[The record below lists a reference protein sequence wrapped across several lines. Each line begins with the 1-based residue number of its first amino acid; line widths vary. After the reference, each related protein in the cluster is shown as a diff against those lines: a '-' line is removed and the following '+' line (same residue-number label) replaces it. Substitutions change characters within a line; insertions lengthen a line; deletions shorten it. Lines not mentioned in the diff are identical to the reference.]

1 MHWMEILKDTRY
13 PDIRLI
19 TKSETIPLP
28 ANVGGRWQPY
38 LINDS
43 KTEEFIQLIK
53 EGKYETKGIIATIS
67 TLKQWRDDKLSFD
80 DVPEI
85 SSIYREIYQDQ
96 HIADMKVRIDKII
109 NEVLPIL
116 EAKLKE
122 SRTTAKPTVSS
133 SMTEEGF
140 ANLLDGFEN
149 KSDNEKKDIIEQLSI
164 FTFRTRIKFRDFLT
178 ENYADVVIPYLKQ
191 STLPTF
197 TLKEDTETGPE
208 DVTYDKLK
216 EVSFSSSEDFNTLN
230 YQKMNNTWVKNFTK
244 STPNNLISSQIQELD
259 SSVKLDIRSHRLWIL
274 FGGQE
279 DKEKIE
285 KEKWSL
291 SGNIDVRKAKS
302 YFETIA
308 TAGKASGPKS
318 NLRPEKLLRKRV
330 DSWKDKR
337 KIILEVLSPDFKIE
351 DKMFENFM
359 MDFKNRVTFSDDAVR
374 LFTIRQIW
382 NDSLNPEKKNSKYYA
397 VLEGEDNSGLNDRDY
412 EKYKPEIESLLR
424 GDKVDLIRE
433 TNQKRKSWTELSN
446 ALSHTKIKI
455 LEEILTY
462 EDDPN
467 EDDPKLDAILEEEK
481 ILPIYNE
488 LLSKKS
494 DKISGRDIFESIQSR
509 LQEKTVG
516 GVTYF
521 TMPESRDRNLIIDL
535 FRVGKTD
542 DNFKNLSDQYNID
555 VRDTEGQSTDADI
568 LEIKGNYDLTLGFK
582 LDKFSDTE
590 ELLAGIAYM
599 GLIKENPE
607 SLDDIL
613 FQSDTNLIKGTLDL
627 KEVIANILSIAV
639 SYSND
644 KRGEIV
650 KISEQIKP
658 TENIEELILS
668 DDPPYVEEIK
678 KIYAILTQIIP
689 EIRKGVIDDVQNKIK
704 DIITHPESYKNHSK
718 LISILESKEIIQVVN

>member
-1 MHWMEILKDTRY
+1 MHWMEVLKDTRY

-43 KTEEFIQLIK
+43 KAEEFIQLIK
-53 EGKYETKGIIATIS
+53 DGKYETKGIIATIS
-67 TLKQWRDDKLSFD
+67 ILKQWRDDKLSFD
-80 DVPEI
+80 DIPEI

-109 NEVLPIL
+109 REVLPIL

-122 SRTTAKPTVSS
+122 SKTTTKPTVSS

-149 KSDNEKKDIIEQLSI
+149 KSDNEKEDIIEQLS
-164 FTFRTRIKFRDFLT
+164 TLSKDTRTKFRGFLT
-178 ENYADVVIPYLKQ
+178 ENYADVVVPYLKQ

-216 EVSFSSSEDFNTLN
+216 EVSFSSSEDFSTLN

-259 SSVKLDIRSHRLWIL
+259 SSVKLDIRSHRLWVL

-279 DKEKIE
+279 HKEKIE

-291 SGNIDVRKAKS
+291 SGNIDVRKAKL

-308 TAGKASGPKS
+308 TAGKASGPRS

-337 KIILEVLSPDFKIE
+337 KIILEILSPDFKIE

-374 LFTIRQIW
+374 YFTIRQIW
-382 NDSLNPEKKNSKYYA
+382 NHSLNPEKKNSKYYV
-397 VLEGEDNSGLNDRDY
+397 VLEGEDNSGLNDSDY

-446 ALSHTKIKI
+446 ALSHTKIKM
-455 LEEILTY
+455 LEEILTDA
-462 EDDPN
+462 DDD
-467 EDDPKLDAILEEEK
+467 EVSAILENKE
-481 ILPIYNE
+481 IRSIYNE
-488 LLSKKS
+488 LLGEKS
-494 DKISGRDIFESIQSR
+494 GKDKFQSIQSR

-535 FRVGKTD
+535 FREGKGNENFDKMSEQINVDVG
-542 DNFKNLSDQYNID
+542 
-555 VRDTEGQSTDADI
+555 DTEGQSTDADI

-590 ELLAGIAYM
+590 ELLARIAYM

-613 FQSDTNLIKGTLDL
+613 FQSDTNLIRGTLDL

-689 EIRKGVIDDVQNKIK
+689 EIRKGLIDDVQNKIK
-704 DIITHPESYKNHSK
+704 DIITYPESYKNHSK

>member
-1 MHWMEILKDTRY
+1 MHWMEVLKDTRY

-43 KTEEFIQLIK
+43 KAEEFIQLIK
-53 EGKYETKGIIATIS
+53 DGKYETKGIIATIS
-67 TLKQWRDDKLSFD
+67 ILKQWRDDKLSFD
-80 DVPEI
+80 DIPEI

-109 NEVLPIL
+109 REVLPIL

-122 SRTTAKPTVSS
+122 SKTTTKPTVSS

-149 KSDNEKKDIIEQLSI
+149 KSDNEKEDIIEQLS
-164 FTFRTRIKFRDFLT
+164 TLSKDTRTKFRGFLT
-178 ENYADVVIPYLKQ
+178 ENYADVVVPYLKQ

-216 EVSFSSSEDFNTLN
+216 EVSFSSSEDFSTLN

-279 DKEKIE
+279 HKEKIE

-291 SGNIDVRKAKS
+291 SGNIDVRKAKL

-308 TAGKASGPKS
+308 TAGKASGPRS

-337 KIILEVLSPDFKIE
+337 KIILEILSPDFKIE

-374 LFTIRQIW
+374 YFTIRQIW
-382 NDSLNPEKKNSKYYA
+382 THSLNPEKKNSKYYV
-397 VLEGEDNSGLNDRDY
+397 VLEGEDNSGLNDSDY

-446 ALSHTKIKI
+446 ALSHTKIKM
-455 LEEILTY
+455 LEEILTDA
-462 EDDPN
+462 DDD
-467 EDDPKLDAILEEEK
+467 EVSAILENKE
-481 ILPIYNE
+481 IRSIYKE
-488 LLSKKS
+488 LLGEKS
-494 DKISGRDIFESIQSR
+494 GKDKFQSIQSR

-535 FRVGKTD
+535 FREGKGNK
-542 DNFKNLSDQYNID
+542 NFDKMSEQTNVD

-590 ELLAGIAYM
+590 ELLARIAYM

-613 FQSDTNLIKGTLDL
+613 FQSDTNLIRGTLDL

-704 DIITHPESYKNHSK
+704 DIITYPESYKNHSK

>member
-1 MHWMEILKDTRY
+1 MHWMEVLKDTRY

-43 KTEEFIQLIK
+43 KAEEFIQLIK
-53 EGKYETKGIIATIS
+53 DGKYETKGIIATIS
-67 TLKQWRDDKLSFD
+67 ILKQWRDDKLSFD
-80 DVPEI
+80 DIPEI

-109 NEVLPIL
+109 GEVLPIL

-122 SRTTAKPTVSS
+122 SKTTTKPTVSS

-149 KSDNEKKDIIEQLSI
+149 KSDNEKEDIIEQLS
-164 FTFRTRIKFRDFLT
+164 TLSKDTRTKFRGFLT
-178 ENYADVVIPYLKQ
+178 ENYADVVVPYLKQ

-216 EVSFSSSEDFNTLN
+216 EVSFSSSEDFSTLN

-259 SSVKLDIRSHRLWIL
+259 SSVKLDIRSHRLWVL

-279 DKEKIE
+279 HKEKIE

-291 SGNIDVRKAKS
+291 SGNIDVRKAKL

-308 TAGKASGPKS
+308 TAGKASGPRS

-337 KIILEVLSPDFKIE
+337 KIILEILSPDFKIE

-374 LFTIRQIW
+374 YFTIRQIW
-382 NDSLNPEKKNSKYYA
+382 NHSLNPEKKNSKYYV
-397 VLEGEDNSGLNDRDY
+397 VLEGEDNSGLNDSDY

-446 ALSHTKIKI
+446 ALSHTKIKM

-462 EDDPN
+462 EDKLVSDPN
-467 EDDPKLDAILEEEK
+467 ANDPDLNEILENKE
-481 ILPIYNE
+481 IRSIYKE
-488 LLSKKS
+488 LLGEKS
-494 DKISGRDIFESIQSR
+494 GKDKFQSIQSR
-509 LQEKTVG
+509 LQEKTVR

-521 TMPESRDRNLIIDL
+521 TMPESRDKNLIIDL
-535 FRVGKTD
+535 FREGKGNENFDKMSEQINVDVG
-542 DNFKNLSDQYNID
+542 
-555 VRDTEGQSTDADI
+555 DTEGQSTDADI

-590 ELLAGIAYM
+590 ELLARIAYM

-613 FQSDTNLIKGTLDL
+613 FQSDTNLIRGTLDL

-689 EIRKGVIDDVQNKIK
+689 EIRKGLIDDVQNKIK
-704 DIITHPESYKNHSK
+704 DIITYPESYKNHSK

>member
-1 MHWMEILKDTRY
+1 MHWMEVLKDTRY

-43 KTEEFIQLIK
+43 KAEEFIQLIK
-53 EGKYETKGIIATIS
+53 DGKYETKGIIATIS
-67 TLKQWRDDKLSFD
+67 ILKQWRDDKLSFD
-80 DVPEI
+80 DIPEI

-109 NEVLPIL
+109 REVLPIL

-122 SRTTAKPTVSS
+122 SKTTTKPTVSS

-149 KSDNEKKDIIEQLSI
+149 KSDNEKEDIIEQLS
-164 FTFRTRIKFRDFLT
+164 TLSKDTRTKFRGFLT
-178 ENYADVVIPYLKQ
+178 ENYADVVVPYLKQ

-216 EVSFSSSEDFNTLN
+216 EVSFSSSEDFSTLN

-259 SSVKLDIRSHRLWIL
+259 SSVKLDIRSHRLWVL

-279 DKEKIE
+279 HKEKIE

-291 SGNIDVRKAKS
+291 SGNIDVRKAKL

-308 TAGKASGPKS
+308 TAGKASGPRS

-337 KIILEVLSPDFKIE
+337 KIILEILSPDFKIE

-374 LFTIRQIW
+374 YFTIRQIW
-382 NDSLNPEKKNSKYYA
+382 NHSLNPEKKNSKYYV
-397 VLEGEDNSGLNDRDY
+397 VLEGEDNSGLNDSDY

-446 ALSHTKIKI
+446 ALSHTKIKM
-455 LEEILTY
+455 LEEILTDA
-462 EDDPN
+462 DDD
-467 EDDPKLDAILEEEK
+467 EVSAILENKE
-481 ILPIYNE
+481 IRSIYNE
-488 LLSKKS
+488 LLGEKS
-494 DKISGRDIFESIQSR
+494 GKDKFQSIQSR
-509 LQEKTVG
+509 LQEKTVR

-521 TMPESRDRNLIIDL
+521 TMPESRDKNLIINL
-535 FRVGKTD
+535 FREGKGNK
-542 DNFKNLSDQYNID
+542 NFDKISEEINVD

-590 ELLAGIAYM
+590 ELLARIAYM

-613 FQSDTNLIKGTLDL
+613 FQSDTNLIRGTLDL

-644 KRGEIV
+644 KRAEIV

-689 EIRKGVIDDVQNKIK
+689 EIRKGLIDDVQNKIK
-704 DIITHPESYKNHSK
+704 DIITYPESYKNHSK

>member
-1 MHWMEILKDTRY
+1 MHWMEVLKDTRY

-28 ANVGGRWQPY
+28 TNVGGRWQPY

-43 KTEEFIQLIK
+43 KAEEFIQLIK
-53 EGKYETKGIIATIS
+53 DGKYETKGIIATIS

-116 EAKLKE
+116 EAKFKE
-122 SRTTAKPTVSS
+122 SKTTAKPTVSS

-149 KSDNEKKDIIEQLSI
+149 KSDNEKEDIIEQLSI
-164 FTFRTRIKFRDFLT
+164 LTKRTRIKFRDFLT

-216 EVSFSSSEDFNTLN
+216 EVSFSSSEDFSTLN

-279 DKEKIE
+279 HKEKIE

-291 SGNIDVRKAKS
+291 SGNIDAGKAKL
-302 YFETIA
+302 YFQTIA

-337 KIILEVLSPDFKIE
+337 KIILEILSPDFKIE
-351 DKMFENFM
+351 DKMFEDFM
-359 MDFKNRVTFSDDAVR
+359 RDMKNRVTFSDDSVR
-374 LFTIRQIW
+374 LFTIRRVW
-382 NDSLNPEKKNSKYYA
+382 TDSLNPDKEDSKYYV
-397 VLEGEDNSGLNDRDY
+397 VLEGEDNSGLNADRDY
-412 EKYKPEIESLLR
+412 EKYKPEIERLLR
-424 GDKVDLIRE
+424 GEKANLIRE

-446 ALSHTKIKI
+446 SLSHAKIET
-455 LEEILTY
+455 LRVILTDA
-462 EDDPN
+462 DDVEVSN
-467 EDDPKLDAILEEEK
+467 ILRNNKE
-481 ILPIYNE
+481 ISNIYNE
-488 LLSKKS
+488 LSGK
-494 DKISGRDIFESIQSR
+494 DKFESIQSR
-509 LQEKTVG
+509 LQEKTVS

-521 TMPESRDRNLIIDL
+521 LMPESRDRNLIIDL
-535 FRVGKTD
+535 FRAGKND
-542 DNFKNLSDQYNID
+542 ENFKALYKGINID
-555 VRDTEGQSTDADI
+555 VGDEEGQSTDADI

-582 LDKFSDTE
+582 LDKFSGNE

-607 SLDDIL
+607 SLDDVL

-639 SYSND
+639 SYSNN

-650 KISEQIKP
+650 KTSEQIKL

-678 KIYAILTQIIP
+678 KIYAILTQMIP
-689 EIRKGVIDDVQNKIK
+689 EIRKGVIDDVQNKVK
-704 DIITHPESYKNHSK
+704 DIITNPESYKNHSK
-718 LISILESKEIIQVVN
+718 LISILKSKEIIQVVN

>member
-1 MHWMEILKDTRY
+1 MHWMEVLKDTRY

-19 TKSETIPLP
+19 TKSETIPFP
-28 ANVGGRWQPY
+28 TNVGGRWQPY

-43 KTEEFIQLIK
+43 KAEEFIQLIK
-53 EGKYETKGIIATIS
+53 DGKYETKGIIATIS

-116 EAKLKE
+116 EAKFKE
-122 SRTTAKPTVSS
+122 SKTTAKPTVSS

-149 KSDNEKKDIIEQLSI
+149 KSDNEKEDIIEQLSI
-164 FTFRTRIKFRDFLT
+164 LTKRTRIKFRDFLT

-216 EVSFSSSEDFNTLN
+216 EVSFSSSEDFSTLN

-279 DKEKIE
+279 HKEKIE

-291 SGNIDVRKAKS
+291 SGNIDAGKAKL
-302 YFETIA
+302 YFQTIA

-337 KIILEVLSPDFKIE
+337 KIILEILSPDFKIE
-351 DKMFENFM
+351 DKMFEDFM
-359 MDFKNRVTFSDDAVR
+359 RDMKNRVTFSDDSVR
-374 LFTIRQIW
+374 LFTIRQVW
-382 NDSLNPEKKNSKYYA
+382 KDSLNPDKKDSEYYV
-397 VLEGEDNSGLNDRDY
+397 VLEGEDNSGLNADRDY
-412 EKYKPEIESLLR
+412 EKYKPEIERLLR
-424 GDKVDLIRE
+424 GEKANLIRE

-446 ALSHTKIKI
+446 SLSHAKIET
-455 LEEILTY
+455 LRVILTDA
-462 EDDPN
+462 DDVEVSN
-467 EDDPKLDAILEEEK
+467 ILRNNKE
-481 ILPIYNE
+481 ISNIYNE
-488 LLSKKS
+488 LSGK
-494 DKISGRDIFESIQSR
+494 DKFESIQSR
-509 LQEKTVG
+509 LQEKTVS

-521 TMPESRDRNLIIDL
+521 LMPESRDRNLIIDL
-535 FRVGKTD
+535 FRAGKND
-542 DNFKNLSDQYNID
+542 ENFKALYKGINID
-555 VRDTEGQSTDADI
+555 VGDEEGQSTDADI

-582 LDKFSDTE
+582 LDKFSGNE

-607 SLDDIL
+607 SLDDVL

-639 SYSND
+639 SYSNN

-650 KISEQIKP
+650 KTSEQIKL

-678 KIYAILTQIIP
+678 KIYAILTQMIP
-689 EIRKGVIDDVQNKIK
+689 EIRKGVIDDVQNKVK
-704 DIITHPESYKNHSK
+704 DIITNPESYKNHSK
-718 LISILESKEIIQVVN
+718 LISILKSKEIIQVVN

>member
-1 MHWMEILKDTRY
+1 MHWMEVLKDTRY

-43 KTEEFIQLIK
+43 KAEEFIQLIK
-53 EGKYETKGIIATIS
+53 DGKYETKGIIATIS
-67 TLKQWRDDKLSFD
+67 ILKQWRDDKLSFD
-80 DVPEI
+80 DIPEI

-109 NEVLPIL
+109 REVLPIL

-122 SRTTAKPTVSS
+122 SKTTTKPTVSS

-149 KSDNEKKDIIEQLSI
+149 KSDNEKEDIIEQLS
-164 FTFRTRIKFRDFLT
+164 TLSKDTRTKFRGFLT
-178 ENYADVVIPYLKQ
+178 ENYADVVVPYLKQ

-216 EVSFSSSEDFNTLN
+216 EVSFSSSEDFSTLN

-259 SSVKLDIRSHRLWIL
+259 SSVKLDIRSHRLWVL

-279 DKEKIE
+279 HKEKIE

-291 SGNIDVRKAKS
+291 SGNIDVRKAKL

-308 TAGKASGPKS
+308 TAGKASGPRS

-337 KIILEVLSPDFKIE
+337 KIILEILSPDFKIE

-374 LFTIRQIW
+374 YFTIRQIW
-382 NDSLNPEKKNSKYYA
+382 NHSLNPEKKNSKYYV
-397 VLEGEDNSGLNDRDY
+397 VLEGEDNSGLNDSDY

-446 ALSHTKIKI
+446 ALSHTKIKM
-455 LEEILTY
+455 LEEILTDA
-462 EDDPN
+462 DDD
-467 EDDPKLDAILEEEK
+467 EVSAILENKE
-481 ILPIYNE
+481 IRSIYNE
-488 LLSKKS
+488 LLGEKS
-494 DKISGRDIFESIQSR
+494 GKDKFQSIQSR
-509 LQEKTVG
+509 LQEKTVR

-521 TMPESRDRNLIIDL
+521 TMPESRDKNLIINL
-535 FRVGKTD
+535 FREGKGNK
-542 DNFKNLSDQYNID
+542 NFDKISEEINVD

-590 ELLAGIAYM
+590 ELLARIAYM

-613 FQSDTNLIKGTLDL
+613 FQSDTNLIRGTLDL

-644 KRGEIV
+644 KRAEIV

-704 DIITHPESYKNHSK
+704 DIITYPESYKNHSK